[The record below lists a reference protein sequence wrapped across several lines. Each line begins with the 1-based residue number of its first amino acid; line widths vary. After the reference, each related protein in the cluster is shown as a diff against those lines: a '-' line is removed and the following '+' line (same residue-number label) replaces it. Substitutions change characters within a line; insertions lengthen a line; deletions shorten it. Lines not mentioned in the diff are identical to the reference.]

1 MNDTPVHPGAD
12 ALAGGDLI
20 VALLAG
26 VTFGCIGWLLAN
38 WASTLRM
45 EKSNLGKATLPVLF
59 KLLYPMGTVFL
70 PFVRRPSLQGML
82 DHTDKRLTQ
91 AGMDQTIQADQF
103 TSLRII
109 HAIFF
114 LFGGCLFM
122 ASNSLFHRFFGLF
135 LMVYGLTFPM
145 IWLSM
150 TIKKRHLAIQRAL
163 PSVLDLL
170 TLSVE
175 AGRDFMTALQDILAN
190 RAPDPLGEEL
200 ERVFRE
206 VRLGEARR
214 DALAKMGKRVG
225 QNDLIGVVDALVQAD
240 ELGVSIGSI
249 LRILGDQMR
258 QKRFFRAEKQA
269 NEAPVKL
276 LVPLILFIFPAV
288 LVVMLGPILMHSL
301 KNFF

>member
-1 MNDTPVHPGAD
+1 MGDTTAISS
-12 ALAGGDLI
+12 LAGGDLL
-20 VALLAG
+20 VALFSGLC
-26 VTFGCIGWLLAN
+26 FGGLGWLLAS

-45 EKSNLGKATLPVLF
+45 EKSSLQKASLPVLF
-59 KLLYPMGTVFL
+59 KALYPLGTVFL
-70 PFVRRPSLQGML
+70 PFVRRPALESML
-82 DHTDKRLTQ
+82 EHTDKRLTQ
-91 AGMDQTIQADQF
+91 AGMDQAIQADQF

-109 HAIFF
+109 HVIVFF
-114 LFGGCLFM
+114 LFGSLFM
-122 ASNSLFHRFFGLF
+122 ASSTAFHRMFGLF
-135 LMVYGLTFPM
+135 LMTYGLCFPM

-150 TIKKRHLAIQRAL
+150 TIKKRHASIQRSL
-163 PSVLDLL
+163 PGVLDLL

-175 AGRDFMTALQDILAN
+175 AGRDFMTALQDILAH
-190 RAPDPLGEEL
+190 RPADPLGQEL

-258 QKRFFRAEKQA
+258 QKRFFYAEKKA

-288 LVVMLGPILMHSL
+288 LVVMLGPILLHSL
-301 KNFF
+301 KSFF

>member
-1 MNDTPVHPGAD
+1 MGD
-12 ALAGGDLI
+12 AAANPLAGGDLL
-20 VALLAG
+20 VALFCG
-26 VTFGCIGWLLAN
+26 ISFGCLGWLIAN

-45 EKSNLGKATLPVLF
+45 EKSSLKKATLPVLF

-70 PFVRRPSLQGML
+70 PFVRRPAFENML
-82 DHTDKRLTQ
+82 EHTDKRLTQ
-91 AGMDQTIQADQF
+91 GGLDQTIQADQF

-109 HAIFF
+109 HAIVF
-114 LFGGCLFM
+114 LVFGSLFM
-122 ASNSLFHRFFGLF
+122 ASSSAFHRFFGLF
-135 LMVYGLTFPM
+135 LMLYGLAFPAL
-145 IWLSM
+145 WLSL
-150 TIKKRHLAIQRAL
+150 TIKKRHQSIQRAL

-175 AGRDFMTALQDILAN
+175 AGRDFMTALQDILEN
-190 RAPDPLGEEL
+190 RALDPLGEEL

-206 VRLGEARR
+206 VRLGESRR

-225 QNDLIGVVDALVQAD
+225 HNDLIGVVDALVQAD

-258 QKRFFRAEKQA
+258 QKRFFLAEKQA

-288 LVVMLGPILMHSL
+288 LVVMLGPILLHSL